1 MRFIPTRIHGMV
13 DYLMGLLLIA
23 SPWIFNFNR
32 GGAETWIP
40 VILGAGLILIS
51 LFTDYELSV
60 SRKISM
66 PTHLWMDVLA
76 GAFLAVSPW
85 LFDFDE
91 YVYLPHLILGIAEIG
106 AGLFTKKVPD
116 THPHHTAN
124 NADARTTTGTATT
137 SRTNATIVDNS
148 TNRPVDRPAM
158 GSNADTRVPSE
169 RDRADR
175 ERIDRD
181 RDRLR

>member
-1 MRFIPTRIHGMV
+1 
-13 DYLMGLLLIA
+13 MGLLLIA
-23 SPWIFNFNR
+23 SPWILDFNR

-40 VILGAGLILIS
+40 VILGAGVILYS
-51 LFTDYELSV
+51 LFTDYELSIA
-60 SRKISM
+60 RKISM
-66 PTHLWMDVLA
+66 PTHLWLDVLG

-85 LFDFDE
+85 LFNFDE

-106 AGLFTKKVPD
+106 SGLLTKTVPD

-124 NADARTTTGTATT
+124 NADTRTATGTNST

-158 GSNADTRVPSE
+158 GSNTDTRVPTE
-169 RDRADR
+169 R
-175 ERIDRD
+175 ERAD
-181 RDRLR
+181 RDRLK

>member
-1 MRFIPTRIHGMV
+1 MM
-13 DYLMGLLLIA
+13 DYLMGLVLIA
-23 SPWIFNFNR
+23 SPWIFGFDR

-40 VILGAGLILIS
+40 VILGAGLILLS
-51 LFTDYELSV
+51 LFTDYELSI

-66 PTHLWMDVLA
+66 STHLLMDVLA

-85 LFDFDE
+85 LFNFDE

-116 THPHHTAN
+116 THPHHAAN
-124 NADARTTTGTATT
+124 HAGAHTTGTATT
-137 SRTNATIVDNS
+137 PRTNATIVDNS

-158 GSNADTRVPSE
+158 GSNADTRVPTE

-175 ERIDRD
+175 DRAD
-181 RDRLR
+181 GDRLR